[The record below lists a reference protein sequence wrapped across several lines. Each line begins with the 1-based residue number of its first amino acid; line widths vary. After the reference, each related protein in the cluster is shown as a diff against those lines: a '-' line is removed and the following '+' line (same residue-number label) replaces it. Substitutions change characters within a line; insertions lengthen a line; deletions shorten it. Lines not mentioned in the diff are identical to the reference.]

1 MQQLDTTVLPKYIT
15 FKADAIQQT
24 IVWLEQREN
33 LENSVFTNQGEIVLA
48 EQRFLAFSHN

>member
-33 LENSVFTNQGEIVLA
+33 SVFTNQGEIVLA